1 MERVSRRGYTQSTL
15 SMQSVGTNPATSSPL
30 PPNVEQRLGPI
41 LEQVVQSS
49 RKLKILFNASPK
61 ESPSAYICIS

>member
-41 LEQVVQSS
+41 LEQVG
-49 RKLKILFNASPK
+49 
-61 ESPSAYICIS
+61 